1 MEKLNL
7 PTYSFNIKLIEQR
20 KYIFDFIRKKF
31 VLLTPEEW
39 VRQNFLKYLV
49 EEKKYPVSLIAVE
62 KEFKL
67 NKLSKRSDVIIYDK
81 QGQPLLIVECKAA
94 SVKIDQKVFDQIAR
108 YNMTL
113 KVDFLVI
120 TNGLDPKKYELTGN
134 ESRTASD
141 MEKIKIK
148 VYDKHKERYTYIDI
162 CTFYDQ
168 CIKGSSVTVSY

>member
-31 VLLTPEEW
+31 VILTPEEW

-49 EEKKYPVSLIAVE
+49 EEKKYPASLIFVE

-67 NKLSKRSDVIIYDK
+67 NNLSKRSDAVVYDK
-81 QGQPLLIVECKAA
+81 SGNPVLIIECKAT
-94 SVKIDQKVFDQIAR
+94 SVKIDQKVFDQITR
-108 YNMTL
+108 YNMQL

-120 TNGLDPKKYELTGN
+120 TNGLEHFCCKIDYLNKKYLFL
-134 ESRTASD
+134 
-141 MEKIKIK
+141 
-148 VYDKHKERYTYIDI
+148 KEVPD
-162 CTFYDQ
+162 FNNLNN
-168 CIKGSSVTVSY
+168 

>member
-31 VLLTPEEW
+31 VILTPEEW

-49 EEKKYPVSLIAVE
+49 EEKKYPASLIVVE

-67 NKLSKRSDVIIYDK
+67 NNLSKRSDAVLYNK
-81 QGQPLLIVECKAA
+81 MGNPLLIVECKAS

-108 YNMTL
+108 YNMKL
-113 KVDFLVI
+113 KVELLVV
-120 TNGLDPKKYELTGN
+120 TNGLEHFCCKIDFENQKYYFLKDVPDYFNLT
-134 ESRTASD
+134 
-141 MEKIKIK
+141 I
-148 VYDKHKERYTYIDI
+148 
-162 CTFYDQ
+162 
-168 CIKGSSVTVSY
+168 